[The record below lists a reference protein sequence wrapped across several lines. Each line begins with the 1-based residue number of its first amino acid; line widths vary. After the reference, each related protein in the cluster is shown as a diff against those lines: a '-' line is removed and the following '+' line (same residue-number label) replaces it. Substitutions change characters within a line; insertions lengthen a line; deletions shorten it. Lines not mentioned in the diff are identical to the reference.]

1 VDVAFVMVHEPLTNV
16 IAKFAEPPVTVGV
29 IAPVPAT
36 GPTEAG
42 LSAQVSPVVNEPA
55 NVQAEGVRAAPLY
68 TPVKLP
74 AVAVTIAGA
83 IVNVAVFVF
92 PVWLVSPA

>member
-1 VDVAFVMVHEPLTNV
+1 MLHEPLTDV

-29 IAPVPAT
+29 IVPVPTA

-42 LSAQVSPVVNEPA
+42 LSVQLRLVVNEPV

-74 AVAVTIAGA
+74 AVAVTAAGA
-83 IVNVAVFVF
+83 IVNVLEFVL
-92 PVWLVSPA
+92 PV